1 MTFELNG
8 ENPPCV
14 LSEIEASSCAP
25 LNQCDIKSRTY
36 GNSMIIANTLFMYHV
51 DYNEPQ
57 LSHQNLGDNILF
69 DLCRDLWAWF
79 YVCVCIYYSPHSY

>member
-14 LSEIEASSCAP
+14 MSEIEASSCAL

-36 GNSMIIANTLFMYHV
+36 GNSVIIANTLFMCHV
-51 DYNEPQ
+51 DYNELQ
-57 LSHQNLGDNILF
+57 LSHPKS
-69 DLCRDLWAWF
+69 R
-79 YVCVCIYYSPHSY
+79 